1 MLRRQSVRRV
11 MHRDLSA
18 GWQAWS
24 EMYQAR
30 KYAMERLRTCANRL
44 RTPEL
49 SDALSHWLASMERA
63 RRDAELREMMMREAA
78 AKGASAALESELS
91 AVRAE
96 YDAKLAAMEHAH
108 KKAMERQL
116 IELTG
121 TADQISALRSEQSKE
136 ERVELLRR
144 QSMRRVMNSGL
155 SSGWIAWIEMWEAK
169 SYALKRLKD
178 VGNKLRTPAVSE
190 TFSYWSTSLAQK
202 RARMERERLEREAN
216 SLEAQLRRAR
226 FETGQLQ
233 LVRVAQEDELRA
245 LRNAL
250 ETLKA
255 DSTDSDTG
263 EPALPA
269 LKAQAE
275 VMRARMAVLTEDAAT
290 ANRLR
295 KEAEEDATRQQE
307 DMKRLLDKLLRD
319 QRRKFEA
326 DLGDLHKQANAKAKK
341 TVAEERQARVEL
353 LRRQVARRMMS
364 AGLSRGWQAWL
375 EMYDARTYALS
386 RLQQAA
392 AFLSKPELAA
402 SFSLWMRVWYAGV
415 QKRIQAQAALKDL
428 DLVNAASRC
437 VELQAQIKRMKLEA
451 NELKDERDAL
461 RLKLHALDGGLAEL
475 ERQHGQRLAKEKEE
489 RLELIRRQSVR
500 RVLYRD
506 LGLGW
511 QAWLELYEARKHAM
525 QCLRTAANRLRAPE
539 LADAFSGWE
548 DVWRRG
554 KNEAILAAE
563 KEKARRLRLGSEEI
577 SAELEAVK
585 ADYEHKL
592 ATLAERFAHAEHQ
605 LSMLRGSQSELK
617 IAAAEQ
623 EQHERTERVELL
635 TRQLA
640 RRMKNS
646 DLTQGWAA
654 WHAYYAAHVYAHSRL
669 RQAANRL
676 KSPALQGAF
685 DSWADVV
692 AEEKR
697 MAQVMSLMRQRA
709 GLQSEAEKLELE
721 LSAVRAEYDAK
732 LAAMEHAH
740 KKAMER
746 QLIELTGTA
755 DQIAALKDERSM
767 EERIEMIKRQVTRR
781 ILNGG
786 LSRGWQ
792 AWLEMWEAKSYALH
806 RLRDVGNKLRAP
818 ECSAVFSMWAADVE
832 RAKQLAER
840 QRLEREANSLE
851 AQLRRARFE
860 TGQLQLVR
868 VAQEDELRA
877 LKARLGVLTDEVLDH
892 DSGLRHVP
900 DLRLDNE
907 RLRQL
912 HLDASEAAQTAQ
924 RLRLEAEDDIQRE
937 RLEHEKLLTKL
948 LAEQRAELEAEFV
961 DLRKQVDARTE
972 EWAKMVRGRHEL
984 ESTIFELRRELMEQQ
999 RSYGEAH
1006 VAMQANIQKLSK
1018 ELVEEKKKPRPQ
1030 SPKKVELPLP
1040 PKKKGGSPLGN
1051 VDLDE
1056 GPDALP
1062 ISVQL
1067 ANALKKGAGKVLD
1080 LFRSWD
1086 ENGDGEVSREEFHLA
1101 MPALGLDVPKADID
1115 KLFTE
1120 WDSDGGGCIGYK
1132 ELSKILKAKP
1142 VAKSAAPAAAALM
1155 AIGRMQGDVLKS
1167 KVGFAEK
1174 FKKDGGGASGVS

>member
-1 MLRRQSVRRV
+1 

-18 GWQAWS
+18 GWQAWT

-245 LRNAL
+245 L
-250 ETLKA
+250 
-255 DSTDSDTG
+255 
-263 EPALPA
+263 
-269 LKAQAE
+269 
-275 VMRARMAVLTEDAAT
+275 
-290 ANRLR
+290 
-295 KEAEEDATRQQE
+295 
-307 DMKRLLDKLLRD
+307 
-319 QRRKFEA
+319 
-326 DLGDLHKQANAKAKK
+326 
-341 TVAEERQARVEL
+341 
-353 LRRQVARRMMS
+353 
-364 AGLSRGWQAWL
+364 
-375 EMYDARTYALS
+375 
-386 RLQQAA
+386 
-392 AFLSKPELAA
+392 
-402 SFSLWMRVWYAGV
+402 
-415 QKRIQAQAALKDL
+415 
-428 DLVNAASRC
+428 
-437 VELQAQIKRMKLEA
+437 
-451 NELKDERDAL
+451 
-461 RLKLHALDGGLAEL
+461 
-475 ERQHGQRLAKEKEE
+475 
-489 RLELIRRQSVR
+489 
-500 RVLYRD
+500 
-506 LGLGW
+506 
-511 QAWLELYEARKHAM
+511 
-525 QCLRTAANRLRAPE
+525 
-539 LADAFSGWE
+539 
-548 DVWRRG
+548 
-554 KNEAILAAE
+554 
-563 KEKARRLRLGSEEI
+563 
-577 SAELEAVK
+577 
-585 ADYEHKL
+585 
-592 ATLAERFAHAEHQ
+592 
-605 LSMLRGSQSELK
+605 
-617 IAAAEQ
+617 
-623 EQHERTERVELL
+623 
-635 TRQLA
+635 
-640 RRMKNS
+640 
-646 DLTQGWAA
+646 
-654 WHAYYAAHVYAHSRL
+654 
-669 RQAANRL
+669 
-676 KSPALQGAF
+676 
-685 DSWADVV
+685 
-692 AEEKR
+692 
-697 MAQVMSLMRQRA
+697 
-709 GLQSEAEKLELE
+709 
-721 LSAVRAEYDAK
+721 
-732 LAAMEHAH
+732 
-740 KKAMER
+740 
-746 QLIELTGTA
+746 
-755 DQIAALKDERSM
+755 
-767 EERIEMIKRQVTRR
+767 
-781 ILNGG
+781 
-786 LSRGWQ
+786 
-792 AWLEMWEAKSYALH
+792 
-806 RLRDVGNKLRAP
+806 
-818 ECSAVFSMWAADVE
+818 
-832 RAKQLAER
+832 
-840 QRLEREANSLE
+840 
-851 AQLRRARFE
+851 
-860 TGQLQLVR
+860 
-868 VAQEDELRA
+868 
-877 LKARLGVLTDEVLDH
+877 KARLGVLTDEVIDH

>member
-1 MLRRQSVRRV
+1 

-24 EMYQAR
+24 ELYQAR

-78 AKGASAALESELS
+78 AKGASAALESELA

-121 TADQISALRSEQSKE
+121 SADQIAALRSEQSKE

-155 SSGWIAWIEMWEAK
+155 SSGWVAWVEMWEAK

-178 VGNKLRTPAVSE
+178 VGNKLRTPAVSD
-190 TFSYWSTSLAQK
+190 TFSYWCTSLAQK
-202 RARMERERLEREAN
+202 RAKLERE
-216 SLEAQLRRAR
+216 
-226 FETGQLQ
+226 
-233 LVRVAQEDELRA
+233 
-245 LRNAL
+245 
-250 ETLKA
+250 
-255 DSTDSDTG
+255 
-263 EPALPA
+263 
-269 LKAQAE
+269 
-275 VMRARMAVLTEDAAT
+275 
-290 ANRLR
+290 
-295 KEAEEDATRQQE
+295 
-307 DMKRLLDKLLRD
+307 
-319 QRRKFEA
+319 
-326 DLGDLHKQANAKAKK
+326 
-341 TVAEERQARVEL
+341 
-353 LRRQVARRMMS
+353 
-364 AGLSRGWQAWL
+364 
-375 EMYDARTYALS
+375 
-386 RLQQAA
+386 
-392 AFLSKPELAA
+392 
-402 SFSLWMRVWYAGV
+402 
-415 QKRIQAQAALKDL
+415 
-428 DLVNAASRC
+428 
-437 VELQAQIKRMKLEA
+437 
-451 NELKDERDAL
+451 
-461 RLKLHALDGGLAEL
+461 
-475 ERQHGQRLAKEKEE
+475 
-489 RLELIRRQSVR
+489 
-500 RVLYRD
+500 
-506 LGLGW
+506 
-511 QAWLELYEARKHAM
+511 
-525 QCLRTAANRLRAPE
+525 
-539 LADAFSGWE
+539 
-548 DVWRRG
+548 
-554 KNEAILAAE
+554 
-563 KEKARRLRLGSEEI
+563 
-577 SAELEAVK
+577 
-585 ADYEHKL
+585 
-592 ATLAERFAHAEHQ
+592 
-605 LSMLRGSQSELK
+605 
-617 IAAAEQ
+617 
-623 EQHERTERVELL
+623 
-635 TRQLA
+635 
-640 RRMKNS
+640 
-646 DLTQGWAA
+646 
-654 WHAYYAAHVYAHSRL
+654 
-669 RQAANRL
+669 
-676 KSPALQGAF
+676 
-685 DSWADVV
+685 
-692 AEEKR
+692 
-697 MAQVMSLMRQRA
+697 
-709 GLQSEAEKLELE
+709 
-721 LSAVRAEYDAK
+721 
-732 LAAMEHAH
+732 
-740 KKAMER
+740 
-746 QLIELTGTA
+746 
-755 DQIAALKDERSM
+755 
-767 EERIEMIKRQVTRR
+767 
-781 ILNGG
+781 
-786 LSRGWQ
+786 
-792 AWLEMWEAKSYALH
+792 
-806 RLRDVGNKLRAP
+806 
-818 ECSAVFSMWAADVE
+818 
-832 RAKQLAER
+832 
-840 QRLEREANSLE
+840 RLEREANSLE

-948 LAEQRAELEAEFV
+948 LAEQRAELEAELV
-961 DLRKQVDARTE
+961 DLRKQVDARTV
-972 EWAKMVRGRHEL
+972 EWSKMVRGRHEL
-984 ESTIFELRRELMEQQ
+984 EATILELRRELTEQQ

-1006 VAMQANIQKLSK
+1006 LAMQANIQKLSK

-1030 SPKKVELPLP
+1030 SPKKMELPP
-1040 PKKKGGSPLGN
+1040 HPKKKGGSPLGN
-1051 VDLDE
+1051 FDLDE

-1115 KLFTE
+1115 KLFSE

>member
-1 MLRRQSVRRV
+1 

-18 GWQAWS
+18 GWQAWT

-121 TADQISALRSEQSKE
+121 TADQI
-136 ERVELLRR
+136 
-144 QSMRRVMNSGL
+144 
-155 SSGWIAWIEMWEAK
+155 
-169 SYALKRLKD
+169 
-178 VGNKLRTPAVSE
+178 
-190 TFSYWSTSLAQK
+190 
-202 RARMERERLEREAN
+202 
-216 SLEAQLRRAR
+216 
-226 FETGQLQ
+226 
-233 LVRVAQEDELRA
+233 
-245 LRNAL
+245 
-250 ETLKA
+250 
-255 DSTDSDTG
+255 
-263 EPALPA
+263 
-269 LKAQAE
+269 
-275 VMRARMAVLTEDAAT
+275 
-290 ANRLR
+290 
-295 KEAEEDATRQQE
+295 
-307 DMKRLLDKLLRD
+307 
-319 QRRKFEA
+319 
-326 DLGDLHKQANAKAKK
+326 
-341 TVAEERQARVEL
+341 
-353 LRRQVARRMMS
+353 
-364 AGLSRGWQAWL
+364 
-375 EMYDARTYALS
+375 
-386 RLQQAA
+386 
-392 AFLSKPELAA
+392 
-402 SFSLWMRVWYAGV
+402 
-415 QKRIQAQAALKDL
+415 
-428 DLVNAASRC
+428 
-437 VELQAQIKRMKLEA
+437 
-451 NELKDERDAL
+451 
-461 RLKLHALDGGLAEL
+461 
-475 ERQHGQRLAKEKEE
+475 
-489 RLELIRRQSVR
+489 
-500 RVLYRD
+500 
-506 LGLGW
+506 
-511 QAWLELYEARKHAM
+511 
-525 QCLRTAANRLRAPE
+525 
-539 LADAFSGWE
+539 
-548 DVWRRG
+548 
-554 KNEAILAAE
+554 
-563 KEKARRLRLGSEEI
+563 
-577 SAELEAVK
+577 
-585 ADYEHKL
+585 
-592 ATLAERFAHAEHQ
+592 
-605 LSMLRGSQSELK
+605 
-617 IAAAEQ
+617 
-623 EQHERTERVELL
+623 
-635 TRQLA
+635 
-640 RRMKNS
+640 
-646 DLTQGWAA
+646 
-654 WHAYYAAHVYAHSRL
+654 
-669 RQAANRL
+669 
-676 KSPALQGAF
+676 
-685 DSWADVV
+685 
-692 AEEKR
+692 
-697 MAQVMSLMRQRA
+697 
-709 GLQSEAEKLELE
+709 
-721 LSAVRAEYDAK
+721 
-732 LAAMEHAH
+732 
-740 KKAMER
+740 
-746 QLIELTGTA
+746 
-755 DQIAALKDERSM
+755 AALKDERSM
-767 EERIEMIKRQVTRR
+767 EERIEMIRRQVTRR